1 MAKQI
6 EVSAMQVKYVG
17 TDFPHGQDVGLA
29 ETLWNFFHT
38 LDKLSPI
45 TGVEPYTAILVLD
58 YERVDV
64 YCQASDPLSFRVDT
78 STVVAFSKSL
88 ADKVVSILQD
98 YS

>member
-1 MAKQI
+1 MVKQI

-45 TGVEPYTAILVLD
+45 TGVEPYTAIIVLD
-58 YERVDV
+58 CERVDV
-64 YCQASDPLSFRVDT
+64 YCQASEPLSFRVDV
-78 STVVAFSKSL
+78 STVTAFSRSL
-88 ADKVVSILQD
+88 AEKVVSILQD
-98 YS
+98 YT

>member
-1 MAKQI
+1 MMKQI

-17 TDFPHGQDVGLA
+17 TNFPNMEDVSFA
-29 ETLWNFFHT
+29 ERLWNVFHT

-45 TGVEPYTAILVLD
+45 TGIEPYMAILVLD
-58 YERVDV
+58 CERVDI

-78 STVVAFSKSL
+78 SSVADFSKSL

-98 YS
+98 YT